1 MIYRYIYIYI
11 IKSIY
16 IYTHTYTRL
25 YTYTHTRIKHLSLS
39 SNKTASPVSL
49 SSCPINLGST
59 DQLEPTVGVYNLMSH
74 TLIISYFC
82 CRWKLQN
89 TVDNLLFGNNLLIFV
104 KGESD
109 RILKVNKLRCCG
121 DMQDGQSRKSPL
133 DLIIP
138 KRRSKRENTYLG
150 YAYVRPGPWT
160 GEV

>member
-1 MIYRYIYIYI
+1 MIHINIKINLYIHTHIHTLIYV
-11 IKSIY
+11 
-16 IYTHTYTRL
+16 YTH
-25 YTYTHTRIKHLSLS
+25 THTRIKYLSLS

-59 DQLEPTVGVYNLMSH
+59 DQLESTVGVYNLMSH

-150 YAYVRPGPWT
+150 YAYVQPGPWT